1 MAKYKIKI
9 DLDECIG
16 AYACAAVYPKM
27 WEVDS
32 KGKAHPKMGKLIKE
46 NSSEWII
53 MDENKFDL
61 ELAKRSA
68 EVCPVNA
75 IKIEKIK

>member
-1 MAKYKIKI
+1 MAKYKINI
-9 DLDECIG
+9 NLDDCIG
-16 AYACAAVYPKM
+16 AYACAAVYPEM
-27 WEVDS
+27 WEVDE
-32 KGKAHPKMGKLIKE
+32 KGKAHPKMGTLKKAD
-46 NSSEWII
+46 SSEWII
-53 MDENKFDL
+53 LDETEFDL

>member
-1 MAKYKIKI
+1 
-9 DLDECIG
+9 
-16 AYACAAVYPKM
+16 
-27 WEVDS
+27 
-32 KGKAHPKMGKLIKE
+32 MGKLIKE
-46 NSSEWII
+46 NSSEWVI